1 MKKNDDVKKESGK
14 FSNILKKASD
24 LGAKTVDLGKKA
36 ADGIQSGAKA
46 LSEKAKNDT
55 YLKRMKKYNPIFPKD
70 YKSKNFHIPN
80 MIMIRDDAER
90 RGIDV
95 CEGAIGWLGT
105 DVGME
110 VFYLYDEWIK
120 KSGIQFVPAPT
131 CGDVYYVD
139 KFNRNRFIRAD
150 CIFSKAHEEKLAEL
164 AHIAYSLGAKSCSVE
179 IAESDSEALMQ
190 SQQGSSSAKLGG
202 KSVSEKAEKTIQKG
216 NASKRSGRT
225 VSTFSGDREPKI
237 PELKW
242 FANDENIKRLIEMRC
257 SDPTSIQSHTLML
270 EGASSATMSE
280 KAAYAID
287 AAISKIGFKGNYAM
301 ARKATKEHSSKLI
314 FEVEF

>member
-24 LGAKTVDLGKKA
+24 LGAKTIEIGKKA
-36 ADGIQSGAKA
+36 ADGIESGAKA
-46 LSEKAKNDT
+46 WSEKNKNDT
-55 YLKRMKKYNPIFPKD
+55 YLRRMKKYNPLFPKD
-70 YKSKNFHIPN
+70 YKSKDFNIPN
-80 MIMIRDDAER
+80 MVMIVDDAVR

-105 DVGME
+105 DKDME
-110 VFYLYDEWIK
+110 VFYLYDEWVK
-120 KSGIQFVPAPT
+120 KSGLQFIPAPK
-131 CGDVYYVD
+131 CDEIYYVD
-139 KFNRNRFIRAD
+139 TFNRNRFIRVD
-150 CIFSKAHEEKLAEL
+150 CIFAKAHEEKLAEL

-179 IAESDSEALMQ
+179 IAEADSETLMQ
-190 SQQGSSSAKLGG
+190 SQQGSTSAKFGN
-202 KSVSEKAEKTIQKG
+202 KSLSEKAEKTIQRG
-216 NASKRSGRT
+216 NASQRSGRT
-225 VSTFSGDREPKI
+225 VSTFSGDRNPKK

-257 SDPTSIQSHTLML
+257 SDPASIQSHSLVL
-270 EGASSATMSE
+270 EGASSATMSQ

-287 AAISKIGFKGNYAM
+287 VAVSKIGLKGNYAM
-301 ARKATKEHSSKLI
+301 ASKATKECSSKLI